1 MKKFDI
7 DLVYLWCDGNDANF
21 AQQKRERM
29 QQYGAEAQKNQDCRY
44 VQIDELKFSL
54 RSVNEYMPWIHH
66 IFIVTNN
73 QVPKW
78 FRQHEK
84 ITIVDHS
91 EILPE
96 TARPC
101 FNSQAL
107 ECCIHK
113 IPNLAEHFIYANDD
127 MFVGRKISPSFFFAQ
142 SQRPI
147 IRFIR
152 TGECKGLYYDTIRA
166 AHDTIEQ
173 TFGVSY
179 KQYEPHHNM
188 DAYTKTML
196 TECETEF
203 PELFHHTIHQPF
215 RNESCMQR
223 ILFHLYALA
232 KNQAIMKDVSRT
244 FYQRV
249 MKKLHI
255 ARVDSMSLPNSQA
268 LELFKPCHPALFCI
282 NDGESSTDEDRA
294 RALRFLEARFPRK
307 SPYEQDN

>member
-1 MKKFDI
+1 MQDSS
-7 DLVYLWCDGNDANF
+7 DANF

-29 QQYGAEAQKNQDCRY
+29 QQYGAEAKKNQDCRY

-127 MFVGRKISPSFFFAQ
+127 MFVGRKLNPSFFFNRQGNPIVRLLRNKPMDSMYWNSLLAVQ
-142 SQRPI
+142 EHIIQRY
-147 IRFIR
+147 
-152 TGECKGLYYDTIRA
+152 T
-166 AHDTIEQ
+166 
-173 TFGVSY
+173 VSHIG
-179 KQYEPHHNM
+179 YEPHHNM

-196 TECETEF
+196 AECGEKETFSYIKNAVLAGEPF
-203 PELFHHTIHQPF
+203 PWE
-215 RNESCMQR
+215 
-223 ILFHLYALA
+223 
-232 KNQAIMKDVSRT
+232 K
-244 FYQRV
+244 
-249 MKKLHI
+249 
-255 ARVDSMSLPNSQA
+255 
-268 LELFKPCHPALFCI
+268 
-282 NDGESSTDEDRA
+282 
-294 RALRFLEARFPRK
+294 
-307 SPYEQDN
+307 